1 MTNNI
6 FDQFDQTE
14 DLNLQPQVSQ
24 TLTEDIKNP
33 FSETQNKA
41 AAFAY
46 RQLKAIEE
54 TDALIAG
61 GYNPSSDLYN
71 YMASALPDIFE
82 GWATTSKYQ
91 QWERAKIDFSTA
103 QLRPETGAVINDTEI
118 VWIDDTLWEK
128 FGQKKEVQL
137 AKREA
142 RYRAHIGN
150 KTVAGKAYD
159 KLVKEMEAGD
169 QEKIVN
175 DSFGILKNRANN
187 GELNEEQ
194 LAKFKELERLRKQ

>member
-103 QLRPETGAVINDTEI
+103 QLRPETGAVINDT
-118 VWIDDTLWEK
+118 LWEK